1 MQAVRSKPLGREWKD
16 RLGLS
21 VRKIPEL
28 YERADDVGNTPHAGA
43 IRTTL
48 AELGASAVFCVQK
61 VPTIAIL
68 SVDDYD
74 RAAIVE
80 LHAKLWNQGLASLL
94 LVISGDTVRAFSLA
108 RTPLHGESRRDFD
121 DRCLVREFNAV
132 SDALM
137 LRDIVYGA
145 ESGRLWEEHAE
156 YFRSGER
163 IDQVLL
169 DNLAT
174 SHRLLRDDTGLSADA
189 AQALLVQTMFI
200 AWLEDRSI
208 IGPEYFLNASDGV
221 ARSLSELLES
231 GTVDWLDRLF
241 ESLRQDFNGDL
252 FVAPCSFE
260 ENDDHRPLTPKHLS
274 ILSRFRSGRE
284 EMRGR
289 AGQYRFWGYDFK
301 YIPIELISAVYDRFL
316 GEDDKRSRTRG
327 AYSARGAGH
336 RDRAQGRR
344 AQGAYYTPMFL
355 ADTVISQ
362 VWGTVPD
369 ATKETGRFLDPA
381 CGSGVFLVRSF
392 QRLCEHWRETRTA
405 RTIRWDSLLDILSR
419 LHGWDIDSGA
429 VRVAVFSLYI
439 ALLEEV
445 SPPDLQRLIRR
456 GRFLPALW
464 GENLRRRDFF
474 EVPADEARA
483 DVLIGNPPWS
493 SRPGADGKGRSSVEW
508 CKAERL
514 PMPGKEDAW
523 AFVWKSLRHLR
534 DGGVVAFLLP
544 AMAFLH
550 NHAKKAVAA
559 RSRLVGDVR
568 ILRIINF
575 ADLRFQL
582 FEGAVRP
589 AALFIFRRSDREAP
603 AYRFEYWTPK
613 ADLNLKIKRLIT
625 LSSADKCRITS
636 AMAAAEPQVFKQR
649 LWMSDPESKL
659 FGYLSTFPKL
669 GDLVDE
675 YGDRVRR
682 RRPIGNGW
690 IIGQGF
696 KPANAGRLSDADYE
710 HGHSDT
716 VANTPY
722 LPISAFRAL
731 AQTRDGLQPW
741 KNGSVHHKGF
751 ERGFSGPRVLIPRGV
766 DTIGRRLRA
775 AYLEA
780 PLTFQHIIQAL
791 VVPCGEERRAKL
803 LTALL
808 NSRLIA
814 WFAFHGTASFGSE
827 RPEVHQAELLTLP
840 FPSPD
845 DMPQRKQRK
854 RSESAENAL
863 VALINRMIESADGP
877 FDLREDEPTILE
889 EIDRLTCEFFCLS
902 DEEVILVDDTVERI
916 IPSVQP
922 RRSRLP
928 DIWEPANREDRQSY
942 ADTLIR
948 SMAEWFDPDCTI
960 GIRLEA
966 RNDDLAVLRLT
977 LEEGRRQA
985 GYAEEDDGSV
995 GDALAKLSEHVHQP
1009 LPGNFQLM
1017 PDFRIFAGNH
1027 LYLVKPARRR
1037 FWLRSAAL
1045 ADADAIALDL
1055 QDAAARNRRSPA

>member
-1 MQAVRSKPLGREWKD
+1 MQAVRSKPLGPEWKE
-16 RLGLS
+16 RLDLS
-21 VRKIPEL
+21 LRKVPEL
-28 YERADDVGNTPHAGA
+28 YERVEDVGDTPHAGA

-48 AELGASAVFCVQK
+48 DELGISAVFCVQG

-74 RAAIVE
+74 RAAIVD

-108 RTPLHGESRRDFD
+108 RTPHSGENHDFD
-121 DRCLVREFNAV
+121 ERCLIPGFDAV

-156 YFRSGER
+156 YFRPSER

-169 DNLAT
+169 DNLTT
-174 SHRLLRDDTGLSADA
+174 SYRLLCDETDLSSDA
-189 AQALLVQTMFI
+189 AQALLVQAMFV
-200 AWLEDRSI
+200 AYLEDRKI
-208 IGPEYFLNASDGV
+208 IGPEYFLDASDDRADGFF
-221 ARSLSELLES
+221 ALLQS
-231 GTVDWLDRLF
+231 ADVDSLDRLF
-241 ESLRQDFNGDL
+241 ASLRTDFNGDL

-260 ENDDHRPLTPKHLS
+260 ENGDHPPPTPEHLNILT
-274 ILSRFRSGRE
+274 RFRSGRE
-284 EMRGR
+284 EMHGQV
-289 AGQYRFWGYDFK
+289 GQYRFWGYDFR

-316 GEDDKRSRTRG
+316 GENDAK
-327 AYSARGAGH
+327 
-336 RDRAQGRR
+336 RR

-362 VWGTVPD
+362 AWDTLPD
-369 ATKETGRFLDPA
+369 KTKDTGRFLDPA

-392 QRLCEHWRETRTA
+392 QRLCERWRATR
-405 RTIRWDSLLDILSR
+405 RSRSIRWDSLLGILSR
-419 LHGWDIDSGA
+419 LHGWDIDGRA
-429 VRVAVFSLYI
+429 VRVAVFSLYV

-445 SPPDLQRLIRR
+445 TPPDIRR
-456 GRFLPALW
+456 LMKRGRLLPVLQ
-464 GENLRRRDFF
+464 GETLHHRDFF
-474 EVPADEARA
+474 DIRPEDVQA

-493 SRPGADGKGRSSVEW
+493 SRPGADEEERSSVKW
-508 CKAERL
+508 CNAERV

-534 DGGVVAFLLP
+534 DGGIVAFLLP

-550 NHAKKAVAA
+550 NHAKNAVAA
-559 RSRLVGDVR
+559 RSRLVRDVR

-589 AALFIFRRSDREAP
+589 AALIVFGRADQEAP

-625 LSSADKCRITS
+625 LSSADKCLVTS
-636 AMAAAEPQVFKQR
+636 KIAAAEPLVFKQR
-649 LWMSDPESKL
+649 LWMNDPESKL
-659 FGYLSTFPKL
+659 FSYLSVCPRL
-669 GDLVDE
+669 GDFVDQ
-675 YGDRVRR
+675 YGELKRR
-682 RRPIGNGW
+682 RQSSRCGW

-696 KPANAGRLSDADYE
+696 KPVSPARFSDPNYQYE
-710 HGHSDT
+710 HSDI
-716 VANTPY
+716 VANIPY
-722 LPISAFRAL
+722 LPISDFRAL
-731 AQTRDGLQPW
+731 GQSCDGLRPW
-741 KNGSVHHKGF
+741 TGGTVHRKGF
-751 ERGFSGPRVLIPRGV
+751 ERGFSDPRVLVPQGV
-766 DTIGRRLRA
+766 DTTTGRLRA
-775 AYLEA
+775 AYLEE

-791 VVPCGEERRAKL
+791 VVPRGEERRAKL

-827 RPEVHQAELLTLP
+827 RPKVHQAELLTLP

-845 DMPQRKQRK
+845 DMPQRE
-854 RSESAENAL
+854 RSESAGSAL
-863 VALINRMIESADGP
+863 VALVDRMIESADEP
-877 FDLREDEPTILE
+877 FELRANELPILE
-889 EIDRLTCEFFCLS
+889 KIDHLTCEFFCLS

-916 IPSVQP
+916 IPSIQP
-922 RRSRLP
+922 RRNRSP
-928 DIWEPANREDRQSY
+928 VIWEPANREDRQSY
-942 ADTLIR
+942 ADALIR

-960 GIRLEA
+960 SIRLEA
-966 RNDDLAVLRLT
+966 RNADLAVLRLT
-977 LEEGRRQA
+977 LEDRRKET
-985 GYAEEDDGSV
+985 GYTEESNGSV
-995 GDALAKLSEHVHQP
+995 GTVLAKLSEHVHQP

-1017 PDFRIFAGNH
+1017 PDFRIFMGNH

-1045 ADADAIALDL
+1045 ADADAVALDL
-1055 QDAAARNRRSPA
+1055 QDAVTRNRRSPV

>member
-1 MQAVRSKPLGREWKD
+1 MQTIRSKPLGPEWKE
-16 RLGLS
+16 RLDLS
-21 VRKIPEL
+21 LRQVPEL
-28 YERADDVGNTPHAGA
+28 YERAGDVGNTPHAGA

-48 AELGASAVFCVQK
+48 AELGVSAVFCVQE

-68 SVDDYD
+68 SVDEYD
-74 RAAIVE
+74 RAAIVD

-108 RTPLHGESRRDFD
+108 RTPHSGENHDFE
-121 DRCLVREFNAV
+121 DRCLIPGFDAV

-137 LRDIVYGA
+137 LKDIVYGA

-156 YFRSGER
+156 YFGSGER

-169 DNLAT
+169 DNLTT
-174 SHRLLRDDTGLSADA
+174 SYRLLCDDTGLSSDA

-200 AWLEDRSI
+200 AWLEDREI
-208 IGPEYFLNASDGV
+208 ILPEYLREASDGN
-221 ARSLSELLES
+221 ASTFSALLES

-241 ESLRQDFNGDL
+241 ESLRRDFNGDL

-260 ENDDHRPLTPKHLS
+260 ENDGHQPLTPGHLN

-284 EMRGR
+284 EMDGH
-289 AGQYRFWGYDFK
+289 AGQYRLWGYHFK

-316 GEDDKRSRTRG
+316 GEDDE
-327 AYSARGAGH
+327 
-336 RDRAQGRR
+336 QRR

-362 VWGTVPD
+362 VWDTVP
-369 ATKETGRFLDPA
+369 AETKETGRFLDPA

-392 QRLCEHWRETRTA
+392 QRLCEHWRDTRTS
-405 RTIRWDSLLDILSR
+405 RTIRWDSLLGILSR
-419 LHGWDIDSGA
+419 LHGWDIDSSA

-445 SPPDLQRLIRR
+445 SPPDIRR
-456 GRFLPALW
+456 LMKRGRILPALW
-464 GENLRRRDFF
+464 GENLRHRDFF
-474 EVPADEARA
+474 ERHAPDVQA
-483 DVLIGNPPWS
+483 DVVIGNPPWS
-493 SRPGADGKGRSSVEW
+493 SRPGADGEDRSSLTW
-508 CKAERL
+508 CGAERL
-514 PMPGKEDAW
+514 PIPGKEDAW

-534 DGGVVAFLLP
+534 DGGIVAFLLP

-550 NHAKKAVAA
+550 NHAKNAVAA
-559 RSRLVGDVR
+559 RGRLVRDVR

-589 AALFIFRRSDREAP
+589 AALIVFRRADREAP

-625 LSSADKCRITS
+625 LSSADKCLVPS
-636 AMAAAEPQVFKQR
+636 AMAAAEPLVFKQR
-649 LWMSDPESKL
+649 LWMNDPESKL
-659 FGYLSTFPKL
+659 FNYLSAFPKL
-669 GDLVDE
+669 GDVAKA
-675 YGDRVRR
+675 YGTQRKKGEPPREGR
-682 RRPIGNGW
+682 W
-690 IIGQGF
+690 LIGQGF
-696 KPANAGRLSDADYE
+696 QPFNAERPASRSTRPFASDSVGKLL
-710 HGHSDT
+710 H
-716 VANTPY
+716 
-722 LPISAFRAL
+722 LPIRAFKSL
-731 AQTRDGLQPW
+731 AQPVGSLSPW
-741 KNGSVHHKGF
+741 PSNQVRRRGF
-751 ERGFSGPRVLIPRGV
+751 ERGFSGPRVLIPQGV
-766 DTIGRRLRA
+766 NTTTGRHRA

-780 PLTFQHIIQAL
+780 PLTFQDTIQAL
-791 VVPCGEERRAKL
+791 VVPRGEERRAKL
-803 LTALL
+803 LTAIL

-827 RPEVHQAELLTLP
+827 RPKVHQAELLTFP

-845 DMPQRKQRK
+845 DMPQRE
-854 RSESAENAL
+854 RSESAGNAL
-863 VALINRMIESADGP
+863 VALVDRMIESAHEP
-877 FDLREDEPTILE
+877 FDLRANELPILKK
-889 EIDRLTCEFFCLS
+889 IDHLTCEFFCLS
-902 DEEVILVDDTVERI
+902 DEEVVLVDDTVERI
-916 IPSVQP
+916 IPSIQP
-922 RRSRLP
+922 RRNRYP
-928 DIWEPANREDRQSY
+928 DIWEPADREDRRSY
-942 ADTLIR
+942 ADALVR

-966 RNDDLAVLRLT
+966 RNADLAVLRLT
-977 LEEGRRQA
+977 LEDGRKPA
-985 GYAEEDDGSV
+985 EYAEEDDGSV
-995 GDALAKLSEHVHQP
+995 GAVLAKLSEHVHQP

-1017 PDFRIFAGNH
+1017 PDFRIFIGNH

-1055 QDAAARNRRSPA
+1055 QDAVTRNRRSPA

>member
-1 MQAVRSKPLGREWKD
+1 MQAVRSKPLGPEWKD
-16 RLGLS
+16 RLDLS
-21 VRKIPEL
+21 TRKVPEL
-28 YERADDVGNTPHAGA
+28 YERADDVRNTPHARA

-48 AELGASAVFCVQK
+48 DELGVSAVFCVQE

-68 SVDDYD
+68 AVDDYD
-74 RAAIVE
+74 RAAIVD

-108 RTPLHGESRRDFD
+108 RTPHSGENHDFE
-121 DRCLVREFNAV
+121 DRCLIPGFDAV

-156 YFRSGER
+156 YFRPGER

-169 DNLAT
+169 DNLT
-174 SHRLLRDDTGLSADA
+174 MSYRLLRDDTGLSADA
-189 AQALLVQTMFI
+189 AQALLVQVMFI
-200 AWLEDRSI
+200 AWLEDREI
-208 IGPEYFLNASDGV
+208 ILSQYFLEASDGL
-221 ARSLSELLES
+221 AGTFSALMES

-241 ESLRQDFNGDL
+241 ESLRRDFNGDL

-260 ENDDHRPLTPKHLS
+260 ENDHRPPLTPAHLN

-284 EMRGR
+284 EMYGH
-289 AGQYRFWGYDFK
+289 AAQYRFWGYDFK

-316 GEDDKRSRTRG
+316 GESDT
-327 AYSARGAGH
+327 
-336 RDRAQGRR
+336 QRR

-362 VWGTVPD
+362 VWDTLSD
-369 ATKETGRFLDPA
+369 TAKETGRFLDPA

-392 QRLCEHWRETRTA
+392 QRLCEHWRDNTRTV
-405 RTIRWDSLLDILSR
+405 RTIRWDNLLGILSR

-445 SPPDLQRLIRR
+445 SPPDIRRLIRR
-456 GRFLPALW
+456 GRLLPVLW
-464 GENLRRRDFF
+464 GKNLRHRDFF
-474 EVPADEARA
+474 ETHTDEVQA
-483 DVLIGNPPWS
+483 DVIIGNPPWS
-493 SRPGADGKGRSSVEW
+493 SRPGADGEDRSSVEW
-508 CKAERL
+508 CEAEGL

-534 DGGVVAFLLP
+534 DGGIVAFLLP

-550 NHAKKAVAA
+550 NHAKNAVAA
-559 RSRLVGDVR
+559 RGRLAHDVR

-589 AALFIFRRSDREAP
+589 AALFVFGHSDREAP
-603 AYRFEYWTPK
+603 AYRFDYWTPK

-625 LSSADKCRITS
+625 LSSADKCRVTS
-636 AMAAAEPQVFKQR
+636 AMAASEPFVFKQR
-649 LWMSDPESKL
+649 LWMNDPESKL
-659 FGYLSTFPKL
+659 FNYLSVFPRL
-669 GDLVDE
+669 GDLVDQ
-675 YGDRVRR
+675 YGELKRR
-682 RRPIGNGW
+682 KRSPRYGW
-690 IIGQGF
+690 TIGQGF
-696 KPANAGRLSDADYE
+696 KPANLDRLSDPNYQYE
-710 HGHSDT
+710 HSDI
-716 VANTPY
+716 VANTSY
-722 LPISAFRAL
+722 LPISAFRVL
-731 AQTRDGLQPW
+731 AQTRDGLRPW
-741 KNGSVHHKGF
+741 KNGTVHRKGF

-766 DTIGRRLRA
+766 DTVGRRLRA
-775 AYLEA
+775 TYLAA
-780 PLTFQHIIQAL
+780 PLTFQHIIQSL
-791 VVPCGEERRAKL
+791 VVPRGEERRAKL

-827 RPEVHQAELLTLP
+827 RPEVQQAELLTLP

-845 DMPQRKQRK
+845 DVPQRE
-854 RSESAENAL
+854 RSEAAENAL
-863 VALINRMIESADGP
+863 VALIDRMSESADEP
-877 FDLREDEPTILE
+877 FDLRGNERTTLE
-889 EIDRLTCEFFCLS
+889 KIDHLTCEFFCLS
-902 DEEVILVDDTVERI
+902 DEEVVLVDDTVERI
-916 IPSVQP
+916 IPSIQP
-922 RRSRLP
+922 GRNRYP
-928 DIWEPANREDRQSY
+928 DIWEPADRADRRSY
-942 ADTLIR
+942 AEALIR
-948 SMAEWFDPDCTI
+948 SMVEYFDPDCTI
-960 GIRLEA
+960 SIRLEA
-966 RNDDLAVLRLT
+966 RNADLAVLRLT
-977 LEEGRRQA
+977 LEDGRKKTE
-985 GYAEEDDGSV
+985 YTEEDNGSV
-995 GDALAKLSEHVHQP
+995 GAVLAKLSEHVHQP

-1017 PDFRIFAGNH
+1017 PDFRIFVGDH

-1055 QDAAARNRRSPA
+1055 QDAVTRNRRSPT

>member
-1 MQAVRSKPLGREWKD
+1 MQGVRSKPLGREWKD
-16 RLGLS
+16 RLDLS
-21 VRKIPEL
+21 IRKIPEL

-48 AELGASAVFCVQK
+48 AELGVSAVFCVQE

-74 RAAIVE
+74 RAAIVD

-108 RTPLHGESRRDFD
+108 RTPRDGESQRDFD
-121 DRCLVREFNAV
+121 DRCLVREFNVV

-137 LRDIVYGA
+137 LGDIVYGA

-156 YFRSGER
+156 YFRSSER

-169 DNLAT
+169 KNLTT
-174 SHRLLRDDTGLSADA
+174 SHRLLRDDASLSADA
-189 AQALLVQTMFI
+189 AQALLVQVMFI
-200 AWLEDRSI
+200 AWLEDRKI
-208 IGPEYFLNASDGV
+208 IGPEYFLNASGGV
-221 ARSLSELLES
+221 ADDFSDLLES
-231 GTVDWLDRLF
+231 GAVAWLDRLF
-241 ESLRQDFNGDL
+241 ESLRRDFNGDF
-252 FVAPCSFE
+252 FVAPCSFDA
-260 ENDDHRPLTPKHLS
+260 NDHRPPLAGAHLS
-274 ILSRFRSGRE
+274 ILNRFRSGRE
-284 EMRGR
+284 EMHGR
-289 AGQYRFWGYDFK
+289 AGQYRLWGYDFK

-316 GEDDKRSRTRG
+316 GEDDTK
-327 AYSARGAGH
+327 
-336 RDRAQGRR
+336 RR

-362 VWGTVPD
+362 VWDTVSD
-369 ATKETGRFLDPA
+369 TTKETGRFLDPA

-405 RTIRWDSLLDILSR
+405 RTIRWDSLLGILSR
-419 LHGWDIDSGA
+419 LHGWDIDGGA

-445 SPPDLQRLIRR
+445 SPPGIRRLIRR
-456 GRFLPALW
+456 GRLLPALW
-464 GENLRRRDFF
+464 GKTLGHRDFF
-474 EVPADEARA
+474 ETPADEVYA

-493 SRPGADGKGRSSVEW
+493 SRRGTDGESRSSVKW
-508 CKAERL
+508 CRDERL

-534 DGGVVAFLLP
+534 EGGIVAFLLP

-550 NHAKKAVAA
+550 NHAKNVVAA
-559 RSRLVGDVR
+559 RSRLVHDVR

-589 AALFIFRRSDREAP
+589 AALFIFGRSDREAP

-625 LSSADKCRITS
+625 LSSADKCRVTS
-636 AMAAAEPQVFKQR
+636 TIAVAEPLVFKQR
-649 LWMSDPESKL
+649 LWMNDPESKL
-659 FGYLSTFPKL
+659 FNYLSLFPKL
-669 GDLVDE
+669 GEVAKA
-675 YGDRVRR
+675 YGDQRR
-682 RRPIGNGW
+682 KKESPGEDQW
-690 IIGQGF
+690 LIGQGF
-696 KPANAGRLSDADYE
+696 KPAQVDRLSDPDYE
-710 HGHSDT
+710 HGHSDI

-722 LPISAFRAL
+722 LPISTFRVL
-731 AQTRDGLQPW
+731 TQTRDGLRPW
-741 KNGSVHHKGF
+741 KNGTTHRKGF
-751 ERGFSGPRVLIPRGV
+751 EQGFSGPRVLIPRGV

-791 VVPCGEERRAKL
+791 VVPRGEEFRAKL

-827 RPEVHQAELLTLP
+827 RPEVQQADLLTFP

-845 DMPQRKQRK
+845 DMPQRE

-863 VALINRMIESADGP
+863 VALVDRMIGSANGP
-877 FDLREDEPTILE
+877 FELRENERNHFE

-902 DEEVILVDDTVERI
+902 DEEVILIDDTVKRI
-916 IPSVQP
+916 IPSIQP
-922 RRSRLP
+922 RRNRFP
-928 DIWEPANREDRQSY
+928 DLWKPADPNDRRAY
-942 ADTLIR
+942 AATLAR

-960 GIRLEA
+960 SIRLEA
-966 RNDDLAVLRLT
+966 RNDDLAVLRLA
-977 LEEGRRQA
+977 LEEGRKEA
-985 GYAEEDDGSV
+985 GYIEEDDRSV
-995 GDALAKLSEHVHQP
+995 GAVLTRLSEHVHQL

-1017 PDFRIFAGNH
+1017 PDFRIFVGDH

-1055 QDAAARNRRSPA
+1055 QDAVARNRRSPA